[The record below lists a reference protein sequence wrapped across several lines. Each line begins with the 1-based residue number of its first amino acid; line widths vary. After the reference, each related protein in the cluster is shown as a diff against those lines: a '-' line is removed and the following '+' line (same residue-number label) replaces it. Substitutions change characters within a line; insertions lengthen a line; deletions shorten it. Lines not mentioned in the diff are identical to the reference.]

1 MFETL
6 GLATGVFFALAWY
19 YMIGI
24 AVLAVI
30 FVLCVF
36 NEIPEGSAIF
46 LTGLVFAL
54 NFAGIINLGA
64 LEWTQILY
72 FCIVYISIGIVWS
85 LFKYKQKAEKIAK
98 RYRENFPEK
107 SREDIIGSIKDAITN
122 SHISFWILFFPVSM
136 IKFALDDFVDYLI
149 SKLGN
154 IYYYIARAVVN
165 SVFKDVEVQAKKSNK
180 E

>member
-6 GLATGVFFALAWY
+6 GLVTGVFFALAWY

-24 AVLAVI
+24 AALAVI
-30 FVLCVF
+30 FILCAF

-85 LFKYKQKAEKIAK
+85 LFKYKQKAEQIAK
-98 RYRENFPEK
+98 SLKTKYDKEY
-107 SREDIIGSIKDAITN
+107 IIAEIKYKICN
-122 SHISFWILFFPVSM
+122 SEISFWILFFPVSM

>member
-6 GLATGVFFALAWY
+6 GLASGVFFALAWY

-24 AVLAVI
+24 AALAVT

-54 NFAGIINLGA
+54 NFTGIINLGT
-64 LEWTQILY
+64 LEWTEILY
-72 FCIVYISIGIVWS
+72 FFVIYISIGIVWS
-85 LFKYKQKAEKIAK
+85 LFKYKQKSEEIAK
-98 RYRENFPEK
+98 RYKENFPEK
-107 SREDIIGSIKDAITN
+107 NRAYIIGAIKDNICN
-122 SHISFWILFFPVSM
+122 SEISFWILFFPVSM

-165 SVFKDVEVQAKKSNK
+165 SVFKDAEVQAKKSNK